1 MGVYLQHVFI
11 PLRETLTLHRAT
23 DEPVVKLRNVHKT
36 YLLGTEG
43 VPALRGVSLTVQRGE
58 FIVILG
64 KSGGGKSTMLNI
76 IGTIDRPTRGD
87 MLLCGERVTAETPDS
102 VLARIRLA
110 HCSYVFQAFNL
121 IPTLSATEN
130 VMLPLTI
137 GGYQGD
143 GRGRAR
149 RLLRAVGLQHRL
161 DHKPAQMSGGEQQR
175 VTIAR
180 SLANDPELLLAD
192 EPTGDLDSANSA
204 IVMKLI
210 SDLNIDKGM
219 TVVMVTHDR
228 GLKAFA
234 HRVVHMVDGKIA
246 NIEEVP
252 ASTRQEAL
260 RTLQEAPAVQAML
273 AAQAVDDD
281 DEAVYGAAIQ
291 AAASGIAGAA
301 SHPVGAAAPSAGA
314 PASSGSGSQQPPQ
327 SPSDEPKARPH
338 TQIRRPGHYA
348 AFRYTA
354 ARREVFHHPAVGELR
369 TAEQL

>member
-1 MGVYLQHVFI
+1 VD
-11 PLRETLTLHRAT
+11 A
-23 DEPVVKLRNVHKT
+23 VVKLRNVHKT

-43 VPALRGVSLTVQRGE
+43 VPALRGVSLTVARGE

-121 IPTLSATEN
+121 IPTLTATEN
-130 VMLPLTI
+130 VTLPMTI
-137 GGYQGD
+137 GGFQGD
-143 GRGRAR
+143 RRGRAQY
-149 RLLRAVGLQHRL
+149 LLRAVGLEHRL

-192 EPTGDLDSANSA
+192 EPTGDLDSSNSA

-210 SDLNIDKGM
+210 TDLNIDKGM

-228 GLKAFA
+228 ALKAFA
-234 HRVVHMVDGKIA
+234 HRVVHMVDGKISH
-246 NIEEVP
+246 IEEVP
-252 ASTRQEAL
+252 TRTRQEAL
-260 RTLQEAPAVQAML
+260 RVLAEAPAVQAML
-273 AAQAVDDD
+273 AAQAAEEEEGVAPATGIQLQPTVPQDTTSVPLA
-281 DEAVYGAAIQ
+281 AVSTPAPQAAPGGGAAT
-291 AAASGIAGAA
+291 
-301 SHPVGAAAPSAGA
+301 V
-314 PASSGSGSQQPPQ
+314 
-327 SPSDEPKARPH
+327 RPN
-338 TQIRRPGHYA
+338 TQIRKPGHYA

-354 ARREVFHHPAVGELR
+354 TRREVMRHPAVGELR
-369 TAEQL
+369 TADEL

>member
-1 MGVYLQHVFI
+1 M
-11 PLRETLTLHRAT
+11 
-23 DEPVVKLRNVHKT
+23 VKLRNVHKT

-43 VPALRGVSLTVQRGE
+43 VPALRGVSLTVERGE

-130 VMLPLTI
+130 VMLPMTI
-137 GGYQGD
+137 GGFQGD
-143 GRGRAR
+143 SRGRAR
-149 RLLRAVGLQHRL
+149 RLLRSVGLEHRL

-192 EPTGDLDSANSA
+192 EPTGDLDSSNSA

-234 HRVVHMVDGKIA
+234 HRVVHMVDGKVA

-252 ASTRQEAL
+252 AATRQAAL
-260 RTLQEAPAVQAML
+260 QALQEAPSVQAML
-273 AAQAVDDD
+273 AAQAAE
-281 DEAVYGAAIQ
+281 DEEDAGQGAGIQ
-291 AAASGIAGAA
+291 LAATGARGGASQ
-301 SHPVGAAAPSAGA
+301 SLGAAAATGSSPPTGSAATSG
-314 PASSGSGSQQPPQ
+314 ASST
-327 SPSDEPKARPH
+327 RPH

-354 ARREVFHHPAVGELR
+354 ARREVFSHPAVGELR
-369 TAEQL
+369 TAKQL